1 MSYSHKQYIFTLSKI
16 PRVWVNVHV
25 GFVCLM
31 ALIAGMWIFS
41 LIFLERKKKEKKKKE
56 EEKTIFKIAVQKK
69 IRIFSKFNK
78 LM

>member
-1 MSYSHKQYIFTLSKI
+1 MSYGFNSRY
-16 PRVWVNVHV
+16 VN
-25 GFVCLM
+25 F
-31 ALIAGMWIFS
+31 FFN
-41 LIFLERKKKEKKKKE
+41 FLRKKEERKKKKEE

>member
-1 MSYSHKQYIFTLSKI
+1 
-16 PRVWVNVHV
+16 
-25 GFVCLM
+25 M